1 MLFQIV
7 SRLARINFAMR
18 TIYVYLTGEGT
29 DVWRPVSGRHV
40 DADIFEIV
48 SENSAREDECW
59 EFNRG
64 QKVRCKERITP
75 EGEKILVA
83 YELFL
88 N

>member
-1 MLFQIV
+1 
-7 SRLARINFAMR
+7 MR
-18 TIYVYLTGEGT
+18 TIYVYLKGEGT
-29 DVWRPVSGRHV
+29 DVWRPVSARHV

-48 SENSAREDECW
+48 TENSAPEDECW

-64 QKVRCKERITP
+64 QKVKCKERITP

>member
-1 MLFQIV
+1 
-7 SRLARINFAMR
+7 
-18 TIYVYLTGEGT
+18 
-29 DVWRPVSGRHV
+29 V

-48 SENSAREDECW
+48 TENSAPEDERW

-64 QKVRCKERITP
+64 QKVKCKERITP